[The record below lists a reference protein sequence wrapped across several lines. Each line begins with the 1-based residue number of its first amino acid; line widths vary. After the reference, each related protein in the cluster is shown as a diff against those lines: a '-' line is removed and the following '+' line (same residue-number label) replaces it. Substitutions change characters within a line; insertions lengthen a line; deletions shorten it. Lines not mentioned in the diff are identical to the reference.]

1 MLFYSMQ
8 VVILTEQQKDQL
20 FDQMVTDSW
29 YYSVYQD
36 ADNNWV
42 TSAAERDGTIKPEF
56 MWIKDL
62 PSVELKPN
70 PYVSN
75 FTNGSY

>member
-1 MLFYSMQ
+1 MK

-20 FDQMVTDSW
+20 FDQMVTDTW

-36 ADNNWV
+36 ADDNWV
-42 TSAAERDGTIKPEF
+42 TSANERDGTVKPEF

-62 PSVELKPN
+62 PSVELKQKA
-70 PYVSN
+70 YVSPYPS
-75 FTNGSY
+75 GSSY

>member
-1 MLFYSMQ
+1 MK

-20 FDQMVTDSW
+20 FDQMVTDTW

-36 ADNNWV
+36 ADDNWV
-42 TSAAERDGTIKPEF
+42 TSANERDGTVKPEF

-62 PSVELKPN
+62 PSVELKQK
-70 PYVSN
+70 PYVSPYPS
-75 FTNGSY
+75 GSSY